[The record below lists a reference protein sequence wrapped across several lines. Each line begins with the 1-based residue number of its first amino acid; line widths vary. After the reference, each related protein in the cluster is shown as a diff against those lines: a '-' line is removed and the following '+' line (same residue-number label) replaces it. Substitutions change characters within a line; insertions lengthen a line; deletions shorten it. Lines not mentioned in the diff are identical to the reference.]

1 MQFVLFLFHVEAVD
15 TTNRKCIT
23 LNGMDVDTV
32 DTRID
37 VHVLILVIL
46 AFYTGLWMFK

>member
-1 MQFVLFLFHVEAVD
+1 MQFVLFLFHVKAVN

-23 LNGMDVDTV
+23 LNGTDVDTV

-37 VHVLILVIL
+37 VHVLILVVL